1 MANFYRDVC
10 GSQPCDFQVF
20 VSSVHPLRNL
30 PYCTS
35 ASRCR
40 IDPNQKIGP
49 GPFTESLSTG
59 LNGTTHWSANRTALH
74 QYRTASGRYIIAP
87 GGQRPNMGQSTF
99 RVQAKNGTLWKE
111 HMAEN
116 RESDDTVLENLETV
130 EDVIVGLA

>member
-1 MANFYRDVC
+1 MANFYRDIC
-10 GSQPCDFQVF
+10 GSQPCDFQIY
-20 VSSVHPLRNL
+20 VSSVRPMRNL

-35 ASRCR
+35 SSRCR

-59 LNGTTHWSANRTALH
+59 WNGTTHGSFNTTIPQ

-87 GGQRPNMGQSTF
+87 GGQPPNVGQSMY
-99 RVQAKNGTLWKE
+99 RVQPINGTLWKE
-111 HMAEN
+111 HIAEN
-116 RESDDTVLENLETV
+116 RESEEAVLENLETV